1 VPGAYK
7 VRLQVDGQLH
17 ESPLTVEMDPRVKLS
32 AAALQEQLGLETQ
45 LAAAVSESS
54 QAVLEALS
62 LKEQL
67 AKDAESAKGGAKQ
80 PIEALAQKL
89 DDVLDGEK
97 SQAKA
102 GNEALKK
109 INEEL
114 ISLYKEVEKAD
125 MEPTLAQRRAFAA
138 LELGLKVAIEKWRH
152 FKQTELPA
160 ANRQLRGADLPELR
174 PDIPPQ
180 HEAAG
185 ENEE

>member
-1 VPGAYK
+1 
-7 VRLQVDGQLH
+7 
-17 ESPLTVEMDPRVKLS
+17 
-32 AAALQEQLGLETQ
+32 
-45 LAAAVSESS
+45 
-54 QAVLEALS
+54 
-62 LKEQL
+62 
-67 AKDAESAKGGAKQ
+67 
-80 PIEALAQKL
+80 
-89 DDVLDGEK
+89 
-97 SQAKA
+97 
-102 GNEALKK
+102 
-109 INEEL
+109 
-114 ISLYKEVEKAD
+114 